1 MRISLPKIAALL
13 VAGQLV
19 LSAVAIGA
27 YLVAQPSQDWI
38 PSAGPLASIF
48 KSAFPISN
56 DNERAR
62 AMFDGL
68 FIPLSYVYVFSIV
81 LVAATLSRELGDI
94 LREPKRYWPL
104 LALIIVHFG
113 GSWAFLF
120 GPTEY
125 TMATRFKRQ
134 ILNGDV
140 LGYLAFFCGGA
151 ILSILILLSLP
162 SEKNRGQR

>member
-1 MRISLPKIAALL
+1 
-13 VAGQLV
+13 
-19 LSAVAIGA
+19 
-27 YLVAQPSQDWI
+27 
-38 PSAGPLASIF
+38 
-48 KSAFPISN
+48 
-56 DNERAR
+56 
-62 AMFDGL
+62 MFDGL

-151 ILSILILLSLP
+151 FLSILILLSLP
-162 SEKNRGQR
+162 REKNRGQR